1 MKLLFEFNQD
11 SKAKELL
18 FSEPSLESHNWPRS
32 PGSMIRSRRYPKL
45 LPTTDFLPV
54 SYPEISTSRS
64 PPNSGIIHTVHK
76 CRQQHWSLA
85 DFQKSHLNLM
95 WKGPVVC
102 AHFLLTV
109 RLIGVWKRPVYISVT
124 GTRIKLAETSSC
136 TAKLAHNLTLIL
148 QANENGNFSILGS
161 SSTFNCVTLYSGF
174 FGSALCRFFSCL
186 RQHRHWNVMP
196 NFLTLSVSDS
206 WSWIQLEM
214 FAVLKLPND
223 TSITVCLSWKFLLLL
238 SFKKLKATESFDQR
252 GKRIL
257 TRFKACYQ
265 CHVPAWRHRGG
276 TRVCLCI
283 KNCI

>member
-1 MKLLFEFNQD
+1 
-11 SKAKELL
+11 
-18 FSEPSLESHNWPRS
+18 
-32 PGSMIRSRRYPKL
+32 MIRSRRYPKL

-174 FGSALCRFFSCL
+174 FGSALCRFFRDAEFSHSFSL
-186 RQHRHWNVMP
+186 RQ
-196 NFLTLSVSDS
+196 
-206 WSWIQLEM
+206 
-214 FAVLKLPND
+214 LKLNPVRD
-223 TSITVCLSWKFLLLL
+223 VCSLKIAKWHLDNCVFELEIPVAVKFQ
-238 SFKKLKATESFDQR
+238 KTEGNRKFWSA
-252 GKRIL
+252 G
-257 TRFKACYQ
+257 
-265 CHVPAWRHRGG
+265 
-276 TRVCLCI
+276 
-283 KNCI
+283 